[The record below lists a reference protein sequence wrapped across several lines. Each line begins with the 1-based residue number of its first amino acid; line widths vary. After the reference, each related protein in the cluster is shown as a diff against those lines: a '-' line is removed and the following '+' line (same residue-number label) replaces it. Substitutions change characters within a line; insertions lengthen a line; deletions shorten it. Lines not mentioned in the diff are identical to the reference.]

1 MEARREA
8 GEAWAE
14 STLVI
19 DASAILAL
27 IFDEVGATWSRT
39 SAMRAVLNAVNLD
52 EVLHKVARARHG
64 SIVVET
70 QLSRLGISVVA
81 VRSSVR
87 LEFRQPSFAANG
99 TDTSF
104 ADRAC
109 LSMGLMLDATVLTA
123 DAKWMGLGLD
133 VDIRLIR

>member
-1 MEARREA
+1 M
-8 GEAWAE
+8 

-19 DASAILAL
+19 DASAILAM
-27 IFDEVGATWSRT
+27 IFDEAGGDMVADVCGG
-39 SAMRAVLNAVNLD
+39 AVLNAVNLD
-52 EVLHKVARARHG
+52 EVLHKVARRG
-64 SIVVET
+64 MDPILVET

-81 VRSSVR
+81 
-87 LEFRQPSFAANG
+87 FDARQARISAALHSQLTG

-123 DAKWMGLGLD
+123 DAKWTGLGLG

>member
-1 MEARREA
+1 V
-8 GEAWAE
+8 

-19 DASAILAL
+19 DASAILAM
-27 IFDEVGATWSRT
+27 IFDEAGGDMVADVCDG
-39 SAMRAVLNAVNLD
+39 AVLNAVNLD
-52 EVLHKVARARHG
+52 EVLHKVARRG
-64 SIVVET
+64 MDPILVET

-81 VRSSVR
+81 
-87 LEFRQPSFAANG
+87 FDARQARISAALHSQLTG